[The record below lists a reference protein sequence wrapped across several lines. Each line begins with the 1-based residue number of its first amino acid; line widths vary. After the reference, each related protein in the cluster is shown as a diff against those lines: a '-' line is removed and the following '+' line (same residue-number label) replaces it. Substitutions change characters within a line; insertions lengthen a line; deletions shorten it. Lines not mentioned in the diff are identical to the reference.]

1 MGREKK
7 TLTTLHPAV
16 HNAVTTAL
24 QPEATLF
31 PESMGLKNKR
41 FNIPAGSKQQCTPEP
56 ETRNPKPETRNPKFE
71 TRNPKP
77 ETRHPTPENAQPKT
91 ETLPPEAQCEPLF
104 PKPGLR

>member
-1 MGREKK
+1 M
-7 TLTTLHPAV
+7 

-56 ETRNPKPETRNPKFE
+56 ETRNPKPETRNPK
-71 TRNPKP
+71 P
-77 ETRHPTPENAQPKT
+77 ETRHPTPQNAQPKT
-91 ETLPPEAQCEPLF
+91 ETLPPEAQYEPLF

>member
-31 PESMGLKNKR
+31 PESMGL
-41 FNIPAGSKQQCTPEP
+41 
-56 ETRNPKPETRNPKFE
+56 RN
-71 TRNPKP
+71 
-77 ETRHPTPENAQPKT
+77 
-91 ETLPPEAQCEPLF
+91 
-104 PKPGLR
+104 

>member
-56 ETRNPKPETRNPKFE
+56 ETRNPKLE

-77 ETRHPTPENAQPKT
+77 ETRNPTPDTRKCATQNRNPT
-91 ETLPPEAQCEPLF
+91 P
-104 PKPGLR
+104 